1 MLWVPKSLLT
11 ARSWTRCRERQQRSR
26 NVRSCRGR
34 VWEPGPSPLLQPAP
48 KPRQGCTCCSKYQPC
63 TVQTLPSAS
72 RAIRT
77 GECRCHQPP
86 PVQALQ
92 ADLNPRPP
100 KAGQAIYNAFNISLF
115 SANNTCSKS
124 KSKAYFALP
133 DDLRP
138 SHDLLHCYRC

>member
-11 ARSWTRCRERQQRSR
+11 ARSWTRWRGRQQRSR
-26 NVRSCRGR
+26 NARSCCSRIG
-34 VWEPGPSPLLQPAP
+34 EPGASPAAPACAQAQPGLP
-48 KPRQGCTCCSKYQPC
+48 TCCTKYQPC
-63 TVQTLPSAS
+63 TVQTLPSLPGPPK
-72 RAIRT
+72 
-77 GECRCHQPP
+77 GECTCHQLP

-92 ADLNPRPP
+92 ADLNPQPP
-100 KAGQAIYNAFNISLF
+100 KSGHAIYNAFNVSLF
-115 SANNTCSKS
+115 SANNTCSKF